1 MYNVHSRSHYLY
13 LFGYERILNKRYA
26 TTTFKRKKYT
36 SHRTIT
42 QRVNIIRGKY
52 KLYI

>member
-1 MYNVHSRSHYLY
+1 MQQRL
-13 LFGYERILNKRYA
+13 LKE
-26 TTTFKRKKYT
+26 KKYT